1 MSHMPQ
7 FKSVPQQAGTP
18 SDVVMLERA
27 PGRGWVGFAAIMLFM
42 AGIFNVIDG
51 IVALVNSRFYV
62 ADAVIIWSNLRTWGW
77 IMLALGVITLLAGA
91 AVLNRR
97 AWGRWF
103 GIIMAGLS
111 AIGQMA
117 FMSAYPWW
125 SLLIIAIDVL
135 VIYGLAVHWE
145 QEAPQVAT

>member
-1 MSHMPQ
+1 MSHMPHI
-7 FKSVPQQAGTP
+7 KSVPQPAGTP
-18 SDVVMLERA
+18 SDVVMPGRA
-27 PGRGWVGFAAIMLFM
+27 PGRGWVVFAAIMLFM

-62 ADAVIIWSNLRTWGW
+62 AGAVIIWSDLRTWGW

-91 AVLNRR
+91 AVLNRQ

-103 GIIMAGLS
+103 GIIAAGLS

-125 SLLIIAIDVL
+125 SLLIITLDVL
-135 VIYGLAVHWE
+135 VIYGLAVHWG
-145 QEAPQVAT
+145 QEVAEA